1 MMMKTLVI
9 GLGNPIL
16 TDDGVGIYT
25 ARAVRRVLPVDAT
38 VDVTELAVGG
48 LGLMEAMVGYERVI
62 LIDALW
68 SPPDETGE
76 VLQFDAGRLP
86 ETLNSAS
93 SHDVD
98 LPTALRIGRELGA
111 SLPADDHIQIVAVRA
126 NDVLD
131 FGDEPTPPVKAAIPE
146 AAAAVLGLLGYAPVE
161 SLLDDLNSAIPTL
174 IGGFDDLP

>member
-1 MMMKTLVI
+1 MMNTLVI

-25 ARAVRRVLPVDAT
+25 ARAVRRALPLDAP
-38 VDVTELAVGG
+38 VEVTELAVGG
-48 LGLMEAMVGYERVI
+48 LGLMETMVGYEHVI

-68 SPPDETGE
+68 SPPDEAGE
-76 VLQFDAGRLP
+76 VVLFDAGYLP

-93 SHDVD
+93 SHDAD

-111 SLPADDHIQIVAVRA
+111 PLPADDRIQVVAIRA
-126 NDVLD
+126 NDVLN
-131 FGDEPTPPVKAAIPE
+131 FGDEPTTPVKAAIPE
-146 AAAAVLGLLGYAPVE
+146 AVAAVLGLLGYAPAEAMV
-161 SLLDDLNSAIPTL
+161 STLPTP

>member
-1 MMMKTLVI
+1 MTMKTLVI

-25 ARAVRRVLPVDAT
+25 ARAVRRLLPADAP

-68 SPPDETGE
+68 SPPEEAGE
-76 VLQFDAGRLP
+76 VMLFDAGHLP

-111 SLPADDHIQIVAVRA
+111 LLPADEDIQIVAIRA
-126 NDVLD
+126 NDVLN
-131 FGDEPTPPVKAAIPE
+131 FGEEPTPPVKASIPE
-146 AAAAVLGLLGYAPVE
+146 AVTAVLILLGHVPAEGLVE
-161 SLLDDLNSAIPTL
+161 GLVSILPTR

>member
-1 MMMKTLVI
+1 MMMKTLVV

-25 ARAVRRVLPVDAT
+25 ARAVRRALPADT
-38 VDVTELAVGG
+38 PIDVIELAVGG

-76 VLQFDAGRLP
+76 VVLFDAGFLS

-93 SHDVD
+93 AHDVD
-98 LPTALRIGRELGA
+98 LPTSLRIGRELGA
-111 SLPADDHIQIVAVRA
+111 PLPADEDIQIVGVRA
-126 NDVLD
+126 NDVLN

-146 AAAAVLGLLGYAPVE
+146 AVTTVLTLLGCAPAA
-161 SLLDDLNSAIPTL
+161 DLVKDLISALPTL

>member
-1 MMMKTLVI
+1 MTMKTLVI

-25 ARAVRRVLPVDAT
+25 ARAVRRLLPADAPVDVA
-38 VDVTELAVGG
+38 ELAVGG
-48 LGLMEAMVGYERVI
+48 LGLMEAMVGYERAI
-62 LIDALW
+62 LVDALW

-111 SLPADDHIQIVAVRA
+111 PLPADDQIQIVAIRA
-126 NDVLD
+126 NDVLE
-131 FGDEPTPPVKAAIPE
+131 FGDEPTPPVRAAIPE
-146 AAAAVLGLLGYAPVE
+146 AVAAVLNLLGCAPAEGLLE
-161 SLLDDLNSAIPTL
+161 NLNSALPTL

>member
-1 MMMKTLVI
+1 MKTLVI

-25 ARAVRRVLPVDAT
+25 ARAIRRVLPVDAP

-76 VLQFDAGRLP
+76 VVQFDAGHLS

-111 SLPADDHIQIVAVRA
+111 PLPADNHIQIVAVRA

-146 AAAAVLGLLGYAPVE
+146 AAAAVLGLLGYAPAE
-161 SLLDDLNSAIPTL
+161 GLLDDLNSALPTL